1 MFEDSPIK
9 KILFDKLVEMGR
21 LPSNPS
27 ESTIQTINDISN
39 SEALQLL
46 RSVGVGPT
54 ISKAG
59 GGMMNIDEMIR
70 PVGYKN
76 GGETGFLTEPPPGM
90 EFKPKMTMEYR
101 DYNQNGKEDRS
112 EGLYLLKDFQPK
124 KEEEDNPNWLK
135 DARKKFD
142 QGFIKTPELS
152 DEQKKRL
159 EIQRIIREKQREE
172 MGLPDS
178 IQLLNQ
184 GGSVSPI
191 GMAAGGPIPPEDSV
205 LEKLKKNDPDKEL
218 RDKGILPPLQE
229 RQGIMAQPAGLMEDT
244 ENFMILG
251 MKLQLLRAADSL
263 AEMDRIEKLNPEE
276 IIREFEIFMGEKGA

>member
-27 ESTIQTINDISN
+27 ESTIQTINDISD

-70 PVGYKN
+70 P
-76 GGETGFLTEPPPGM
+76 
-90 EFKPKMTMEYR
+90 
-101 DYNQNGKEDRS
+101 
-112 EGLYLLKDFQPK
+112 
-124 KEEEDNPNWLK
+124 
-135 DARKKFD
+135 
-142 QGFIKTPELS
+142 
-152 DEQKKRL
+152 
-159 EIQRIIREKQREE
+159 
-172 MGLPDS
+172 
-178 IQLLNQ
+178 
-184 GGSVSPI
+184 I
-191 GMAAGGPIPPEDSV
+191 GMAAGGPFPPEDSV

-244 ENFMILG
+244 ENFMVLG